1 MPLPPIAVDVA
12 PPVKDQALVRL
23 LLDACSRAASPVSC
37 VAAES
42 ADTGSVSALALVV
55 WLPQSEG
62 VRIQVG
68 AKRGHQKGDWV
79 NRQLSFDAAD
89 EEGERWTTAGF
100 VVGTLA
106 GRFLGVPSDESS
118 VAAAEVPE
126 VEAPPDEPRPERE
139 SMPVE
144 VPEPEPAVRVPA
156 RLGFEGGAL
165 VGPVFDQG
173 PWRVGGMLG
182 IAFQGADWPVHLYAV
197 GRQSWRPKDAEVT
210 VRVTEGELG
219 VGVDL
224 GSGDA
229 WAVKARAAFAFERL
243 YARLDD
249 SSSSGP
255 QTHWVL
261 GARAHVDFCWRFNDA
276 WSVFFAPG
284 LSLWGHKTAFVVD
297 SDEIGQQPSVVGEA
311 LLGARYELPL
321 WP

>member
-12 PPVKDQALVRL
+12 PPAKDQALVQL

-68 AKRGHQKGDWV
+68 AKRGQQKGDWV
-79 NRQLSFDAAD
+79 NRQISFDAGD
-89 EEGERWTTAGF
+89 EEPERWTTAGF

-106 GRFLGVPSDESS
+106 GRFLAVPNQAQSE
-118 VAAAEVPE
+118 AAEVNEPE
-126 VEAPPDEPRPERE
+126 VA
-139 SMPVE
+139 PVE
-144 VPEPEPAVRVPA
+144 SKPGPDPTAMRVPEPEHQVPA
-156 RLGFEGGAL
+156 RLGFEGGL
-165 VGPVFDQG
+165 LIGPVFDQG

-182 IAFQGADWPVHLYAV
+182 IAFQGSDWPVHLYAA
-197 GRQSWRPKDAEVT
+197 GRQSWRPEDADVA
-210 VRVTEGELG
+210 VRVSEGELG
-219 VGVDL
+219 AGVDL
-224 GSGDA
+224 GSGEA

-249 SSSSGP
+249 SASSGP

-261 GARAHVDFCWRFNDA
+261 GARARVDFCWRFNDA
-276 WSVFFAPG
+276 WSGFFAPG
-284 LSLWGHKTAFVVD
+284 VSLWSHKTAFVVE

-311 LLGARYELPL
+311 LVGVRYELPL
-321 WP
+321 AP